1 MVLILIIIDYGSNGK
16 LDSLSFSISKI
27 MIDEKVIKKVRFG
40 VAGLEYLK
48 NFLEIGFVVCGFFFG
63 YVSPGGVFS
72 GFW

>member
-27 MIDEKVIKKVRFG
+27 MMEEKVKKKVRFG

-48 NFLEIGFVVCGFFFG
+48 NLLEIGFMVCGFFSDT
-63 YVSPGGVFS
+63 SPRGIV
-72 GFW
+72 

>member
-27 MIDEKVIKKVRFG
+27 MIDEKVIKKVHFK

-48 NFLEIGFVVCGFFFG
+48 NFLVIGFVVFGFFFRIRF
-63 YVSPGGVFS
+63 PGGSV
-72 GFW
+72 